1 MRKERKET
9 VMSELSE
16 RYDSIEEEYME
27 GREDRDTKGSAYADA
42 VSCLPPADR
51 KMIISYAETASYRT
65 IGEIYGITAAD
76 ARHRIAKIRQKIRR
90 IHDDNA

>member
-9 VMSELSE
+9 VMTELSE
-16 RYDSIEEEYME
+16 MYDGIEEEYMT
-27 GREDRDTKGSAYADA
+27 GREDRDTKGSRYADA
-42 VSCLPPADR
+42 VSLLTPDDR

-65 IGEIYGITAAD
+65 IGEIYGITPPE
-76 ARHRIAKIRQKIRR
+76 ARRRIAKLREKIRR